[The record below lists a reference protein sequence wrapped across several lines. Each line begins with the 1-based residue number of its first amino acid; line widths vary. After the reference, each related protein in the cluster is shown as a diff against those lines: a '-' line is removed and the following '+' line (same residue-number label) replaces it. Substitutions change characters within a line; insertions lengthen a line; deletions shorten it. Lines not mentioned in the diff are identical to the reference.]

1 MGLNMSILKIENL
14 VKRYGDN
21 LVLDEISFSVEKGEV
36 ISILG
41 QSGSGKSTI
50 LRCINALEDIQ
61 GGDIYLNDILIDHKA
76 GNNNILRQK
85 IGMVFQSYELFPH
98 LKVIDNITIAPIK
111 VLKKDKKEAEAD
123 ARRLLKMVG
132 LQDKENALPKE
143 LSGGQKQRVA
153 IIRAMI
159 MNPEVLLLDEITAS
173 LDPEMVREVLD
184 VVLNLAKEGMTMLI
198 VTHELQFAKAISDR
212 ILFLDKGKIIEDTTP
227 QEFFKNPKTERAKA
241 FLNVFEF

>member
-1 MGLNMSILKIENL
+1 MSILKVENL

-21 LVLDEISFSVEKGEV
+21 LVLDGISFSVEKGEV

>member
-1 MGLNMSILKIENL
+1 MGLNMSILKVENL

-21 LVLDEISFSVEKGEV
+21 LVLDGISFSVEKGEV

>member
-1 MGLNMSILKIENL
+1 MSILKVENL
-14 VKRYGDN
+14 VKKFGDN
-21 LVLDEISFSVEKGEV
+21 LVLDEINFSVEKGEV

-61 GGDIYLNDILIDHKA
+61 GGNIYLNDSLIDHKTED
-76 GNNNILRQK
+76 NTKLRQK

-98 LKVIDNITIAPIK
+98 LKVLDNITIAPIR
-111 VLKKDKKEAEAD
+111 VLKRDRKEVEAE

-132 LQDKENALPKE
+132 LEDKENSFPKE

-212 ILFLDKGKIIEDTTP
+212 VLFLDKGKIVEDSSP
-227 QEFFKNPKTERAKA
+227 EEFFENPKTERAKA

>member
-1 MGLNMSILKIENL
+1 MSILKIENL

>member
-1 MGLNMSILKIENL
+1 MSILKIENL

-50 LRCINALEDIQ
+50 LRCINDLEDIQ

>member
-1 MGLNMSILKIENL
+1 MGLNMSILKVENL

-21 LVLDEISFSVEKGEV
+21 LVLDGISFSVEKGEV

-61 GGDIYLNDILIDHKA
+61 GGNIYLNDILIDHKA
-76 GNNNILRQK
+76 GNNSILRQK

-98 LKVIDNITIAPIK
+98 LKVIDNITIAPVK

-132 LQDKENALPKE
+132 LEDKENALPKE

-159 MNPEVLLLDEITAS
+159 MNPGVLLLDEITAS

-227 QEFFKNPKTERAKA
+227 QEFFENPKTERAKA

>member
-1 MGLNMSILKIENL
+1 MSILKIENL

-227 QEFFKNPKTERAKA
+227 QEFFENPKTERAKA